1 MTKSKLGTGLVTEAA
16 KKPIE
21 LKNTDYAI
29 NKFQSDFS
37 KGQKTIRTKI
47 SNSGL
52 KGLKIS
58 QNITIKIKL
67 NFLNKAR
74 IGDHIWWISNNSRF
88 MKDFPN
94 FRIKY
99 SIENVIEELI
109 TNI

>member
-47 SNSGL
+47 SNSGI

-58 QNITIKIKL
+58 QNITTKRKYFIQQFWFDGKSDHWTVGEFVKL
-67 NFLNKAR
+67 KL
-74 IGDHIWWISNNSRF
+74 
-88 MKDFPN
+88 
-94 FRIKY
+94 
-99 SIENVIEELI
+99 
-109 TNI
+109 